1 MNKTLWRDFLYE
13 VRVLRNFKYLTL
25 ILKAIYYTDGCK
37 NLTLLYRHILISN
50 DRVLQFLAKR
60 CEKEI

>member
-1 MNKTLWRDFLYE
+1 MNKTLWRDFLHE
-13 VRVLRNFKYLTL
+13 VRVLGNFKDLTL
-25 ILKAIYYTDGCK
+25 ILKTIYYTDACK
-37 NLTLLYRHILISN
+37 NLTLLYRYILISN